1 MRIAFIVFNGM
12 TLLDFIGFYD
22 PVTRLKTMGFMTD
35 LTWDVCAIT
44 STVKDIAG
52 LQIIPSKVK
61 PNLSEYDIVFVPGG
75 LATRELMNNDEFIEW
90 IKTAKS
96 CSLKV
101 SVCTG
106 SLLLGAAGFLKE
118 KIATTHPNA
127 FSELKRFCKKVV
139 DKRIVDEGD
148 VITAGGVTS
157 SIDLG
162 LYICNKFA
170 GYDVMKKIQKQ
181 MDYKGNI
188 DEYISHHK

>member
-90 IKTAKS
+90 IKRVESRMPQPDVVIYLDLPVEISQKLKEVRGNNKGAKEKDIHERSIQHLKDARECYLETAK
-96 CSLKV
+96 
-101 SVCTG
+101 
-106 SLLLGAAGFLKE
+106 
-118 KIATTHPNA
+118 
-127 FSELKRFCKKVV
+127 R
-139 DKRIVDEGD
+139 EGW
-148 VITAGGVTS
+148 II
-157 SIDLG
+157 ID
-162 LYICNKFA
+162 
-170 GYDVMKKIQKQ
+170 
-181 MDYKGNI
+181 
-188 DEYISHHK
+188 